1 MSINYK
7 NMSIL
12 GGMTTDYGEDTG
24 ALIMASIISKGVFAV
39 NDIDE
44 RYNPMDLTLGANGG
58 INMVVGNTMSP
69 DIPDECLT
77 LINNFKGTTGVYN
90 FQSIGSNAIAIQP
103 ADHNTTVYIGDA
115 VFYSDTD
122 RVYLSSFDKT
132 LALAM
137 DELEIAGALTIK
149 DDLKVEGEI
158 YTEEVNIT
166 NMTADSNILGYAFR
180 VNLQNN
186 NLELVKYF
194 HDFNTSTNTS
204 TQLVASFGKGPTY
217 NDPNYSHNL
226 FRDGSN
232 SANSSGSGGG
242 SSGGSTSNV
251 SSDSY
256 WSSSGNDIFFGEDG
270 GTQQRVGINTSNPMH
285 ELDVVGTVQANV
297 FKIGPTT
304 RSFNFFGG
312 SSRAVDDGVS
322 IDGSGIHGIHSISV
336 ESEGETA
343 GINFRNLIGPDISYN
358 WNGHASNLFGLDA
371 LPLSTFSNDMHV
383 GDFYTGSN
391 TAWFDNAPSDIAL
404 SSFSNDMLTI
414 NDNPSY
420 SNVNV
425 EQELSVGGTTTT
437 ANLAAS
443 VANIG
448 DLTITDVTVTND
460 AVIQGTLSAASYVTT
475 GDIHMGGAL
484 SVNKT
489 VTALAVNASSADVP
503 SLTTSNLV
511 VSGQIDADQI
521 TALVNK
527 LVADQL
533 ETHMAA
539 ISGTLSVNNMVVNK
553 TASSMIPDA
562 NSVYDLG
569 SAEHKWRD
577 LYLSGN
583 TLYVDDFVFEV
594 EQDSTTGQKG
604 LNIRGG
610 EVNMEKIKFKDG
622 TSLASTREF
631 AGSANQGQKYGD
643 FSSLSLSI
651 RTQKDTQYVDQISGI
666 YNYHND
672 HNAIDH
678 GSSWRVVD
686 FSDYDVLPS
695 TPDGTGVETSVGSI
709 STVKTGATPKDFKL
723 SFVNKR
729 KLLGNNLYL
738 TSGANNDPNHFYP
751 LRAFDPFSTHFRNKC
766 KTDFHYFFNVKEF
779 EENNR
784 ASDVAI
790 YFDKG
795 LNATDHYIQMN
806 NVENAKS
813 ISSKF
818 YDIEYIYYHKSP
830 KYDLKY
836 VDSTLNSKY
845 MIPTTPSDRLTRV
858 YTAVTDEILGD
869 ETFQL
874 TQVHTDYGLYPRIAI
889 QKWDNSINNTEF
901 SSVIYAESM
910 GWGSVPTIDNVF
922 ERFKANG
929 WLHKLY
935 ILTYNYIK
943 YGMVEGSFKPTPDEV
958 LAHFDTLTS
967 ADIAFVATDEI
978 DTSSYDSGN
987 GNNTTNTSDMV
998 MDSTTCS
1005 FKASVFEIFV

>member
-24 ALIMASIISKGVFAV
+24 ALIMASIIAKGIFAV

-58 INMVVGNTMSP
+58 INMVVGTTMSP

-103 ADHNTTVYIGDA
+103 ADHNATVYIGDA
-115 VFYSDTD
+115 VIYSDTD
-122 RVYLSSFDKT
+122 RVYLSSFDKN
-132 LALAM
+132 LAVAM
-137 DELEIAGALTIK
+137 DELDLTGALTIK
-149 DDLKVEGEI
+149 DDLKVDGEI
-158 YTEEVNIT
+158 YTGEMNIT

-180 VNLQNN
+180 VNIQNS

-194 HDFNTSTNTS
+194 HDFATSTNTT
-204 TQLVASFGKGPTY
+204 TQLVASFGKGITY

-232 SANSSGSGGG
+232 NTNSSGGGG
-242 SSGGSTSNV
+242 SYLGSMSNV
-251 SSDSY
+251 SSSDSY
-256 WSSSGNDIFFGEDG
+256 WSSSGNDIFFGEDD

-297 FKIGPTT
+297 FKVGPTT

-322 IDGSGIHGIHSISV
+322 IDGSGIHGLHSISV
-336 ESEGETA
+336 ESVGETA

-358 WNGHASNLFGLDA
+358 WNGHASNLFGLDE
-371 LPLSTFSNDMHV
+371 LPLSAFSNDMKV

-391 TAWFDNAPSDIAL
+391 STWFDNAPSTIAL
-404 SSFSNDMLTI
+404 SSFSNDYQLLTI

-420 SNVNV
+420 SNVYV

-437 ANLAAS
+437 ANLAANA
-443 VANIG
+443 ANIG

-460 AVIQGTLSAASYVTT
+460 VVIAGTLSAASYVTT
-475 GDIHMGGAL
+475 GDIHMGGSL

-489 VTALAVNASSADVP
+489 VTADAINAPVATVP

-511 VSGQIDADQI
+511 VSGQIDANQI
-521 TALVNK
+521 TALVGK

-533 ETHMAA
+533 ETHMAT
-539 ISGTLSVNNMVVNK
+539 ISGTLSVAKLATSNVV
-553 TASSMIPDA
+553 THMIPDT

-594 EQDSTTGQKG
+594 EQDTTTGQKG

-622 TSLASTREF
+622 TSMDSAHELAASV
-631 AGSANQGQKYGD
+631 NQGQKYGD
-643 FSSLSLSI
+643 FSSLMLSI
-651 RTQKDTQYVDQISGI
+651 RSQKNTQYVDHISGI

-695 TPDGTGVETSVGSI
+695 KADGTGVETSVGNI

-738 TSGANNDPNHFYP
+738 ISGANSDPNHFYP
-751 LRAFDPFSTHFRNKC
+751 LRVFDPFSTHFRNKC

-779 EENNR
+779 EANNR
-784 ASDVAI
+784 VSDVAI

-795 LNATDHYIQMN
+795 LNATDNYIQMN
-806 NVENAKS
+806 NVENTKS

-830 KYDLKY
+830 RYNLKY
-836 VDSTLNSKY
+836 VDSALNNKY
-845 MIPTTPSDRLTRV
+845 MIPINPTDRLTRV
-858 YTAVTDEILGD
+858 YTTVTDEILGD

-874 TQVHTDYGLYPRIAI
+874 TQVHTDYGMYPRIAI
-889 QKWDNSINNTEF
+889 QKWDNSINSTEF

-910 GWGSVPTIDNVF
+910 GWGSGPTIENVF

-929 WLHKLY
+929 WLRKLY
-935 ILTYNYIK
+935 ILTYNYIMH
-943 YGMVEGSFKPTPDEV
+943 GMIEGAFNPTPDEV
-958 LAHFDTLTS
+958 LAHVDTLTS
-967 ADIAFVATDEI
+967 ADITFVATDEI
-978 DTSSYDSGN
+978 DIGSYY
-987 GNNTTNTSDMV
+987 SDIV
-998 MDSTTCS
+998 MDSTICS
-1005 FKASVFEIFV
+1005 FKASVFERFV